1 MTTKHERDAVKELKK
16 LLKKVEGT
24 KIPMIIEIPPQ
35 PMHPE
40 MITVTPDDLIKYD
53 AEIENSNEVGL
64 IDIGLAK
71 DNVRTHKA
79 YNIFQQANIHPK
91 EYSYMGFYHIIPAN
105 EDEVSPIRFFLLW

>member
-1 MTTKHERDAVKELKK
+1 MSTKHERDAVKELKA

-24 KIPMIIEIPPQ
+24 KIPMILETPPQ

-40 MITVTPDDLIKYD
+40 VTILTPEDLIKYC
-53 AEIENSNEVGL
+53 AEIDNSNEVGL

-79 YNIFQQANIHPK
+79 YNIFQQTNIHPK
-91 EYSYMGFYHIIPAN
+91 EYSYLGFYHIIPVN
-105 EDEVSPIRFFLLW
+105 ENEVSPIRYFLLW